1 MCIKIYIFCF
11 KKQTNKQKKKNTKNT
26 KKQKKLK
33 KKNYKVAIHEKKH
46 LITKGIGFVAEQ
58 TNFRVKHWLVTY
70 SMLV

>member
-1 MCIKIYIFCF
+1 MCIRIYIFNF
-11 KKQTNKQKKKNTKNT
+11 EKQTSKKKSKNT